1 MNKLKHL
8 LRITFICLLILLWS
22 CPSYALTIEDIS
34 NPRQTYG
41 GWVTDQASILSDT
54 TESQLNQEISQLKSS
69 KGIELAVVTVTDTS
83 PAPSTKSFASE
94 LFNDWGI
101 GNKRE
106 NNGILFLVSV
116 KEHRVEIETGS
127 GIEKVLSNSKISQI
141 IEEEIKPR
149 FREEMF
155 DLGVIATTARLI
167 AELQDVDLIKSN
179 PHLQYLKAF
188 LILGLISLL
197 GFTLDMIAKIK
208 AQKLPYSFDQSL
220 IHRAARRKK
229 HYSSSSPSDDYGGY
243 SSSDSGGVSDFGG
256 GGSDGGGAGGDW

>member
-149 FREEMF
+149 FREEKF

-167 AELQDVDLIKSN
+167 AEFQDLDLIKPN
-179 PHLQYLKAF
+179 PYLRYIKAF

-197 GFTLDMIAKIK
+197 GFA
-208 AQKLPYSFDQSL
+208 F
-220 IHRAARRKK
+220 IHRATRRKK
-229 HYSSSSPSDDYGGY
+229 YYSSSSQSDDYGGY
-243 SSSDSGGVSDFGG
+243 GSSDSGEGSDFGG
-256 GGSDGGGAGGDW
+256 GDSDGGGAGGDW